1 MKKTVKKILCV
12 VLVAAICA
20 AFAGCAKMNYVT
32 NATIGAINEIK
43 AGTWNQTK
51 EEEGADEDKPV
62 IDELKA
68 GTYGGVDFKTNDDV
82 AKYYVEAYNYTKT
95 LTATYL
101 DKDGKDC
108 TYYKLLGDEDLKV
121 DNIHVD
127 GQKNST
133 INSLVPG
140 IVNGLFKAGV
150 YGLVPCNNR
159 DPKLDNNSEG
169 VKEGKEKN
177 AHDYRTSTLTG
188 DDILASNVKD
198 NKDGTITLTIQ
209 PKAAEMSMR
218 GDDSQGR
225 FFEVLGDIGGAV
237 SQITLLTWAEGDA
250 KDNVKVNYKGGTGT
264 IKINTSTKEIVEAD
278 YQMNVKVAVSHANVT
293 VIRNKNATLDIT
305 YKNHYPASADY
316 IYKSKQ
322 IKLK

>member
-121 DNIHVD
+121 DNILVD

-140 IVNGLFKAGV
+140 IVNGLFKPGV

-198 NKDGTITLTIQ
+198 NKDGTITLRQLKCQCVVMTHRADSLKFSVIS
-209 PKAAEMSMR
+209 AA
-218 GDDSQGR
+218 Q
-225 FFEVLGDIGGAV
+225 
-237 SQITLLTWAEGDA
+237 
-250 KDNVKVNYKGGTGT
+250 
-264 IKINTSTKEIVEAD
+264 
-278 YQMNVKVAVSHANVT
+278 
-293 VIRNKNATLDIT
+293 
-305 YKNHYPASADY
+305 
-316 IYKSKQ
+316 
-322 IKLK
+322 

>member
-121 DNIHVD
+121 DNILVD

-140 IVNGLFKAGV
+140 IVNGLNQAFTALF
-150 YGLVPCNNR
+150 LVTTEI
-159 DPKLDNNSEG
+159 LS
-169 VKEGKEKN
+169 
-177 AHDYRTSTLTG
+177 STTTARVLKK
-188 DDILASNVKD
+188 VRKR
-198 NKDGTITLTIQ
+198 
-209 PKAAEMSMR
+209 MR
-218 GDDSQGR
+218 MTTEHQLSQAMI
-225 FFEVLGDIGGAV
+225 FLH
-237 SQITLLTWAEGDA
+237 
-250 KDNVKVNYKGGTGT
+250 
-264 IKINTSTKEIVEAD
+264 
-278 YQMNVKVAVSHANVT
+278 QM
-293 VIRNKNATLDIT
+293 
-305 YKNHYPASADY
+305 
-316 IYKSKQ
+316 
-322 IKLK
+322 